1 VIERQLAVQPVRS
14 ESICYPHA
22 QSVVCAERK
31 VTHKKSGTEKLGVR
45 HFISSLEPT
54 RPPGTGTGT
63 GTGTGN
69 GNGNGTGTGTG
80 TGQASPALFARLIRG
95 HWTVENNVHW
105 LRDAVGF
112 EDRCRSRDPNAACV
126 LALLR
131 TALIAPLRAAG
142 HLSLT
147 RAMEDFARN
156 PNLAVTILLHQ
167 RLRSSNW

>member
-1 VIERQLAVQPVRS
+1 MIERQLAVQPVRS

-54 RPPGTGTGT
+54 RPP
-63 GTGTGN
+63 
-69 GNGNGTGTGTG
+69 GTGTGTG

-156 PNLAVTILLHQ
+156 PSLALTILLHQ
-167 RLRSSNW
+167 RLGSSNW

>member
-1 VIERQLAVQPVRS
+1 VIERQLAVEAVRS

-22 QSVVCAERK
+22 QSVLRAERK
-31 VTHKKSGTEKLGVR
+31 VTHKKSGIEKTGVR
-45 HFISSLEPT
+45 IFISSLEPT

-63 GTGTGN
+63 GPGTITST
-69 GNGNGTGTGTG
+69 GTGTGTG
-80 TGQASPALFARLIRG
+80 TGKASPALFARLIRG
-95 HWTVENNVHW
+95 HWTVENNIHW

-142 HLSLT
+142 HFSLT

-156 PNLAVTILLHQ
+156 PGLAVTILLHQ
-167 RLRSSNW
+167 RLASPNW